1 MMAINPEPDL
11 RITYT
16 PYASEHDL
24 IYGYVYGCFLI
35 GHGAEPWLVRRL
47 STWTEIAEAEL
58 ERLGLLK
65 KAKRI
70 HRILLKQH
78 HQDNPEKDR
87 VEFALLDL
95 EVPNERRS

>member
-1 MMAINPEPDL
+1 MAINPEPDL

-78 HQDNPEKDR
+78 HQDNPGKDR